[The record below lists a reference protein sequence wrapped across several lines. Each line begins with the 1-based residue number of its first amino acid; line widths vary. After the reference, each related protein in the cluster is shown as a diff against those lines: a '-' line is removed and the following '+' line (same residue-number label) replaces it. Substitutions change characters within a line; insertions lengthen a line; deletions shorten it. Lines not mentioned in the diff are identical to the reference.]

1 MAYIAALLPN
11 EADREALSAASPPHQ
26 LVWADSWRELQK
38 VVRRQPIALVVMD
51 LHAEARKDG
60 ALRVF
65 RFTQRFPLTP
75 VIAWGD
81 ADGRELFRLGK
92 AGAADVVVSRSADD
106 ATVVREILT
115 SSLGRGLGAMLA
127 ARLRERVDVD
137 GRELVRYA
145 ADRIPQQIQVP
156 ELAAAFDVSI
166 STLERRCER
175 WKLPTPG
182 RLLLWL
188 RVLHGLRWLMEPGRS
203 VESVGYQLGYSSGAA
218 FRRAIKATIGGRPT
232 PLRNEDGF
240 ERAVVQF
247 VSECGTPTRG
257 GNHDGAV

>member
-1 MAYIAALLPN
+1 MAAIAALLPN
-11 EADREALSAASPPHQ
+11 QTDREFLSAAVTPRPV
-26 LVWADSWRELQK
+26 LWADSWRELQR
-38 VVRRQPIALVVMD
+38 VVRKHPVGLVVMD
-51 LHAEARKDG
+51 LHAETRKDG

-75 VIAWGD
+75 VVAWGD

-92 AGAADVVVSRSADD
+92 AGAADVVISRHADD
-106 ATVVREILT
+106 AAIVREILE
-115 SSLGRGLGAMLA
+115 LALARGLWPALEPHLR
-127 ARLRERVDVD
+127 ARID
-137 GRELVRYA
+137 GDGLELLRYA
-145 ADRIPQQIQVP
+145 SEHIADQIQVP

-203 VESVGYQLGYSSGAA
+203 VESVGQQLGYSSGAA
-218 FRRAIKATIGGRPT
+218 FRRAIKATVGARGGPVRGT
-232 PLRNEDGF
+232 EGL
-240 ERAVVQF
+240 ERATLMF
-247 VSECGTPTRG
+247 VSECGTAAT
-257 GNHDGAV
+257 AAEVKV

>member
-1 MAYIAALLPN
+1 MAYIAALLPDP
-11 EADREALSAASPPHQ
+11 ADREALEAASNPHE
-26 LVWADSWRELQK
+26 LLFAETWRELQRI
-38 VVRRQPIALVVMD
+38 VRRQPISLVVMD

-65 RFTQRFPLTP
+65 RFSQRYPLTP

-92 AGAADVVVSRSADD
+92 AGAADVVISRSIED
-106 ATVVREILT
+106 AAIVREIVF
-115 SSLGRGLGAMLA
+115 SSLGRGLGGLLEQ
-127 ARLRERVDVD
+127 RLRDRVDVD

-145 ADRIPQQIQVP
+145 ADRIPEQIQVP
-156 ELAAAFDVSI
+156 GLAAAFDISI

-175 WKLPTPG
+175 WALPTPG

-232 PLRNEDGF
+232 PLRNEEGF
-240 ERAVVQF
+240 EKAVNLF
-247 VSECGTPTRG
+247 VSECGR
-257 GNHDGAV
+257 DGAGGG